1 MLQNSQVKT
10 HETIALALVLTGA
23 AILSPGFRDAI
34 LSFINKSFN
43 LGLSLD
49 APWWIGLPVIASG
62 IAIYVFGESQ
72 IQPSTGTF
80 VAIRHQ
86 SFDSLVGRLAEDSLS
101 GRLKHYKIQHIEC
114 DQSSFLT
121 NGNCDP
127 VSAIRYQQNQL
138 INDLLTLLRTN
149 SEVAIGYYGI
159 VHIPLQFCAGYAV
172 STWPKV
178 LLFELD
184 RNKNFWYELV
194 TKNAPEINL
203 SVRTISRPSNATA
216 IVIKI
221 AISFDISK
229 EDVDDVVPQPYEA
242 IQIEIGNRRIDA
254 VIHYDQINEICNA
267 FRQVL
272 DELHNRVNKSQI
284 VHVFY
289 AGPVSLGFSLG
300 RRISKTIHHQVIV
313 YNYTAHTKPRYAWG
327 ILINSDN
334 PPESRVVWTK
344 PLFQGL

>member
-1 MLQNSQVKT
+1 MPQNFQVKT
-10 HETIALALVLTGA
+10 HETIALVLVLTGVT
-23 AILSPGFRDAI
+23 ILSPGFRDAI
-34 LSFINKSFN
+34 LSFLNKSFS

-62 IAIYVFGESQ
+62 IAVYVFGESQ
-72 IQPSTGTF
+72 IQPPAGIF

-86 SFDSLVGRLAEDSLS
+86 SFEFLAGRLAKDSLPD
-101 GRLKHYKIQHIEC
+101 RLKQYKIQHIEC
-114 DQSSFLT
+114 DHSLFLT

-127 VSAIRYQQNQL
+127 IGAIRYQQSQL
-138 INDLLTLLRTN
+138 TNDILALIRINP
-149 SEVAIGYYGI
+149 EVAIGYYGI

-172 STWPKV
+172 STWPKI

-184 RNKNFWYELV
+184 RNRNCWYELAA
-194 TKNAPEINL
+194 KNAQKLNL
-203 SVRTISRPSNATA
+203 SVRNISRPPNATA

-242 IQIEIGNRRIDA
+242 IQIEIENRRIDA
-254 VIHYDQINEICNA
+254 VTHYEQVSEICNA
-267 FRQVL
+267 FRRVL

-289 AGPVSLGFSLG
+289 AGSVSLGFSLG

-313 YNYTAHTKPRYAWG
+313 YNYTAHTKPCYAWG
-327 ILINSDN
+327 ILINSDG
-334 PPESRVVWTK
+334 PPESRVVWK
-344 PLFQGL
+344 KLPVREP

>member
-1 MLQNSQVKT
+1 M
-10 HETIALALVLTGA
+10 
-23 AILSPGFRDAI
+23 
-34 LSFINKSFN
+34 
-43 LGLSLD
+43 
-49 APWWIGLPVIASG
+49 ASG
-62 IAIYVFGESQ
+62 IAVYVFGESRT
-72 IQPSTGTF
+72 QPSAGTF

-86 SFDSLVGRLAEDSLS
+86 SFESLVGRLAEDSLPD
-101 GRLKHYKIQHIEC
+101 RLKHYKIQHIEC

-138 INDLLTLLRTN
+138 INDLLALLRIN

-184 RNKNFWYELV
+184 RNKNFWYELA
-194 TKNAPEINL
+194 TKNVPEINL

-229 EDVDDVVPQPYEA
+229 EDIDDVVPQSYEA

-254 VIHYDQINEICNA
+254 VTHYEQVNEICNA

-284 VHVFY
+284 IHVFY
-289 AGPVSLGFSLG
+289 ASPVSLGFSLG
-300 RRISKTIHHQVIV
+300 RRIAKQFIIKLSSITTQLTQNLVMH
-313 YNYTAHTKPRYAWG
+313 G
-327 ILINSDN
+327 
-334 PPESRVVWTK
+334 E
-344 PLFQGL
+344 F